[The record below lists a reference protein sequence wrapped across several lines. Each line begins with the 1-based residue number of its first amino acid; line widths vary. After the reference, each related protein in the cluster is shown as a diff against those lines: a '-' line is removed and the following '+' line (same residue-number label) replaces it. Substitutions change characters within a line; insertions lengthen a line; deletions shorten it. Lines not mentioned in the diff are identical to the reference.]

1 MDQNN
6 WMQYVEADRSVDV
19 QEALR
24 SYDADMEEADEVW
37 KLMDEIEVEL
47 YNIKDTLVA
56 KYIQIDRIMKSS
68 NESQTLIAEK

>member
-1 MDQNN
+1 
-6 WMQYVEADRSVDV
+6 MQYVEADRSVDV

-24 SYDADMEEADEVW
+24 SYDAAMEEADEVW
-37 KLMDEIEVEL
+37 KLMDEIEVEV

-56 KYIQIDRIMKSS
+56 KYIQIDKIMKSN

>member
-1 MDQNN
+1 MK
-6 WMQYVEADRSVDV
+6 YVEAYRSVDV

-56 KYIQIDRIMKSS
+56 KYIQIDKIMKSN

>member
-56 KYIQIDRIMKSS
+56 KYIQIDKIMKSN